1 VALSGGGIRSAAF
14 CLGVLQALAR
24 SGWLRRVDFLSTVS
38 GGGYIGAF
46 LCRFFDL
53 CGKRDGL
60 TGAIPDLTPG
70 AAQDRVARDMADSRS
85 APLAWLRRHSNYL
98 SPTGL
103 GELATGVAGFWRN
116 MVSIYVVLGFLLFAA
131 FGVLNAAAYW
141 PVNYGDVP
149 GVRQVLAGVAPLS
162 SLLFTDPSPWVVAAE
177 LILWLAVLPLALA
190 YWVVSQDLPETFLAP
205 VLVSAAI
212 VGGGVLIGT
221 GSPLGVVVLALAVVW
236 ALRVWG
242 VVRRSD
248 GHFDP
253 FNPARLTLARNALTR
268 WLAVAIGVTIGLAAF
283 ALVDAAG
290 RWLAGK
296 MIDGGANA
304 PNVAAWLTSMA
315 GGVAGLVTVLRMLVR
330 HLSGQGW
337 LWAVGR
343 AYIVAAV
350 IILVGG
356 VPPLVA
362 LAFASHLAYMLGEAF
377 VQGAVISGVALVISL
392 LLGVKGCVAFI
403 NRSSPLAIYASRLAR
418 AFFGALNPA
427 RRTHPDG
434 RNVTTVVPG
443 DDVRFDQYQPHK
455 VGGPL
460 HLINTAVN
468 ETIDVASQRG
478 LRDRQAENFAVG
490 PAGVSVAQQWH
501 ALWEQVPGGRLLTPL
516 ATAQEASPHPFLS
529 KSGEPVAAEEL
540 SLREWV
546 AISGGA
552 VGPGMGRRT
561 SLARALLFTLAN
573 VRLGYWWDSGL
584 NAADRASVPMRCLL
598 GRKLLVWFSTLFQ
611 SQSLLLSELS
621 GRFPGPWERHW
632 HLSDGGHFDTTGGY
646 ELLRRRVPFIILC
659 DAGEDPLHLGNDFAQ
674 LVRLARVDLGAEITE
689 VPLPK
694 EVPVAVR
701 PHLTTRTDLTGSPG
715 KSSPA
720 HATLL
725 LVRYP
730 PANVAGKWAGRT
742 HSWLLYIKATLSG
755 DEPADVTNYS
765 ALHPDFPNETTLDQ
779 VFDEPQWES
788 YRALGE
794 HSAGPLFT

>member
-1 VALSGGGIRSAAF
+1 MRPRTAWPATWPTAA
-14 CLGVLQALAR
+14 
-24 SGWLRRVDFLSTVS
+24 
-38 GGGYIGAF
+38 
-46 LCRFFDL
+46 
-53 CGKRDGL
+53 
-60 TGAIPDLTPG
+60 P
-70 AAQDRVARDMADSRS
+70 

-131 FGVLNAAAYW
+131 FGVLNALAYW

-149 GVRQVLAGVAPLS
+149 GVRQVLAGVVPMVG
-162 SLLFTDPSPWVVAAE
+162 LLFTDPSPWAVAAE
-177 LILWLAVLPLALA
+177 LTVWLAVLPLALA

-205 VLVSAAI
+205 VLVSAA
-212 VGGGVLIGT
+212 VVAGGLLVGT

-236 ALRVWG
+236 ALRVWA

-248 GHFDP
+248 GHFDQFHP
-253 FNPARLTLARNALTR
+253 SRLTLARNTLTR
-268 WLAVAIGVTIGLAAF
+268 WLAVALGVTVGLTAF
-283 ALVDAAG
+283 ALVDGAG
-290 RWLAGK
+290 RCLAGR
-296 MIDGGANA
+296 MIDGGATA
-304 PNVAAWLTSMA
+304 PNVVAWLTSMA
-315 GGVAGLVTVLRMLVR
+315 GGVAGLVTLLRTVVR
-330 HLSGQGW
+330 HLSGRGW
-337 LWAVGR
+337 LWEVSR
-343 AYIVAAV
+343 AYVVAAV
-350 IILVGG
+350 IILAGG

-362 LAFASHLAYMLGEAF
+362 LAFASHAAYMLGEAF
-377 VQGAVISGVALVISL
+377 VQGAVISGFALAISL
-392 LLGVKGCVAFI
+392 LLGLKSCVPFT
-403 NRSSPLAIYASRLAR
+403 NRASPLAIYASRLAR

-427 RRTHPDG
+427 RRNHPDG
-434 RNVTTVVPG
+434 RNVTAVVPG
-443 DDVRFDQYQPHK
+443 DDVRFDQYQPHT

-468 ETIDVASQRG
+468 ETIDVASERG

-501 ALWEQVPGGRLLTPL
+501 ALWEPVPGGRQLRPL
-516 ATAQEASPHPFLS
+516 AAPAEATPHPFLA
-529 KSGEPVAAEEL
+529 KSHEPVAAEEL
-540 SLREWV
+540 TLREWV

-584 NAADRASVPMRCLL
+584 NTAERESVPMRCTL
-598 GRKLLVWFSTLFQ
+598 GRKLLAWFSTKFQ
-611 SQSLLLSELS
+611 SQALLLAELT
-621 GRFPGPWERHW
+621 GRFAGPWERFW

-659 DAGEDPLHLGNDFAQ
+659 DAGEDPRHLGNDFAQ
-674 LVRLARVDLGAEITE
+674 LVRLARVDFGAEITE
-689 VPLPK
+689 VSQPH

-701 PHLTTRTDLTGSPG
+701 PHLTSRTDLTGSP
-715 KSSPA
+715 SQPSPA
-720 HATLL
+720 HAALL
-725 LVRYP
+725 LVCYP
-730 PANVAGKWAGRT
+730 PAGVAGRWAGRT

-755 DEPADVTNYS
+755 DEPADVTNYAS
-765 ALHPDFPNETTLDQ
+765 LHPDFPNETTLDQ

-794 HSAGPLFT
+794 HSTAPLFTYP